1 MVLLL
6 ALATESGAEISESKR
21 KLIEE
26 LLGISGSASIP
37 EQMAQQQTYFE
48 LMRIRPTFQPM
59 MEYAVS
65 EQRDLSPGQ
74 QQELL
79 EKLRDFEAFA
89 ATFRTR
95 FTERLNFSKIVVDV
109 YYPLYDETFSEDDL
123 AKMLEFYR
131 TRVGRKTIEL
141 MPGIMQRAA
150 QGIDKIVRPTAIEV
164 IQDIVADERE
174 KLDLAETS
182 D

>member
-1 MVLLL
+1 M
-6 ALATESGAEISESKR
+6 
-21 KLIEE
+21 
-26 LLGISGSASIP
+26 
-37 EQMAQQQTYFE
+37 
-48 LMRIRPTFQPM
+48 
-59 MEYAVS
+59 
-65 EQRDLSPGQ
+65 D
-74 QQELL
+74 
-79 EKLRDFEAFA
+79 
-89 ATFRTR
+89 
-95 FTERLNFSKIVVDV
+95 FSKIVAEV